1 MIEMIRAV
9 SVASP
14 EIETIGVA
22 LARLIENR
30 GTTLNVLLTPKARI
44 NLLQSVEIA
53 RTDPLLFL
61 SQFKVE
67 ARTDR

>member
-1 MIEMIRAV
+1 
-9 SVASP
+9 
-14 EIETIGVA
+14 VA